1 MNTIRRLSLW
11 LGIVLVFTVS
21 GMPAAAQPAN
31 LVYWPTNDW
40 QSSTPEEQGMDS
52 TIPFYL
58 DLTGTKI
65 VPL

>member
-1 MNTIRRLSLW
+1 

-31 LVYWPTNDW
+31 LIYWPTNDW

-65 VPL
+65 VPM